1 MSSTDVRFNNYHI
14 IVRGSEKWS
23 IDWAKFPGIP
33 YALQFEYNF
42 RYTGD
47 DDHQWFR
54 DKWHYSV
61 YLSIIYVI
69 VIILLQKWMKNRKPY
84 NLRGYLAIWSA
95 SLAVFSM
102 IGTIRCLPEFIDV
115 LAKEGFTAS
124 FCDSSYYKV
133 S

>member
-23 IDWAKFPGIP
+23 TDWAKFPGIP
-33 YALQFEYNF
+33 YALQFECNF
-42 RYTGD
+42 RYTFD
-47 DDHQWFR
+47 DKQQWLR

-69 VIILLQKWMKNRKPY
+69 VIILLKIWMKNRKPY
-84 NLRGYLAIWSA
+84 NLRGYLAAWSA

-102 IGTIRCLPEFIDV
+102 IGTIRCLPEFIHV
-115 LAKEGFTAS
+115 LVNKGFTAS